1 MSSKKV
7 DLLLPG
13 YTLHNPVGADDSAL
27 TDSAPADAESFTGI
41 SAFDF
46 TGEYDREPWQSQFLR
61 VLGLDSVDAKRLPT
75 ARLALDGEISNLAAA
90 EPEFAR
96 NRGVIRADPI
106 FLKADRDSARLIP
119 AEQLG
124 LSEADADALL
134 ETLNDFVH
142 ADGLTFFKRGALE
155 WYMSGMQ
162 AETIESYPPSFLA
175 NRNASSFLPSGES
188 MAPWRRLMTELQMLL
203 HSHPLNQQRE
213 TAGLMPVN
221 SIWFWGGGALPV
233 KRSSSLDV
241 SIYADHEQAAD
252 MARYHGVPCQPLSQL
267 TASQLEEP
275 DSTQTL
281 ILDTSL
287 VRAWL
292 NADGAQLE
300 QNLTRINHQW
310 LAPLI
315 EQVRAGQVAEVNI
328 LTEDGLQGS
337 CNAQSVHKIPHARR
351 DGWWRTVI
359 DLFKR

>member
-1 MSSKKV
+1 MSFKIV
-7 DLLLPG
+7 NLLLPG
-13 YTLHNPVGADDSAL
+13 YTLQHPVGEDDLGSV
-27 TDSAPADAESFTGI
+27 DAGLFTELAG
-41 SAFDF
+41 FDF
-46 TGEYDREPWQSQFLR
+46 TDEYNREPWQSQFLKL
-61 VLGLDSVDAKRLPT
+61 LGVDSVDSGRLPA
-75 ARLALDGEISNLAAA
+75 ARLALNDELSNAATEAEIGG
-90 EPEFAR
+90 
-96 NRGVIRADPI
+96 NRAVIRADPV

-124 LSEADADALL
+124 LAEADADALL
-134 ETLNDFVH
+134 ETLNDFVG
-142 ADGLTFFKRGALE
+142 ADGLTFFKRGASE

-203 HSHPLNQQRE
+203 HSHPLNHQRE

-241 SIYADHEQAAD
+241 SIYADHKQAAD
-252 MARYHGVPCQPLSQL
+252 MARYHGVSCHPLSQL

-292 NADGAQLE
+292 NADGEQLE

-328 LTEDGLQGS
+328 LTEDGLQGT
-337 CNAQSVHKIPHARR
+337 CNAQTVQNKPPAHR
-351 DGWWRTVI
+351 DGWLKTVI
-359 DLFKR
+359 DRFKR

>member
-1 MSSKKV
+1 MSCKTV
-7 DLLLPG
+7 NLLLPG
-13 YTLHNPVGADDSAL
+13 YTLHNPVGADDSAS
-27 TDSAPADAESFTGI
+27 TDSISADAGSFTGI
-41 SAFDF
+41 LAFDF
-46 TGEYDREPWQSQFLR
+46 TEEYNREPWQSQFSKL
-61 VLGLDSVDAKRLPT
+61 LGLDMVDAKRLPA
-75 ARLALDGEISNLAAA
+75 ARLALNGEISDSAAA
-90 EPEFAR
+90 EHGFAR
-96 NRGVIRADPI
+96 DRGVVRADPI

-119 AEQLG
+119 AEQLA
-124 LSEADADALL
+124 LSEADADTLL
-134 ETLNDFVH
+134 ETLNDFVA
-142 ADGLTFFKRGALE
+142 ADGLTFYKRCASE

-203 HSHPLNQQRE
+203 HSHPLNHQRE

-241 SIYADHEQAAD
+241 TIYADHEQAAD
-252 MARYHGVPCQPLSQL
+252 MARYHGVPCQPLAQL
-267 TASQLEEP
+267 TGSQLEEP
-275 DSTQTL
+275 DATQTL

-287 VRAWL
+287 VKAWL

-300 QNLTRINHQW
+300 QSLKRINHQW

-315 EQVRAGQVAEVNI
+315 DQVRAGQIAEVNI
-328 LTEDGLQGS
+328 ITEDGLQGS
-337 CNAQSVHKIPHARR
+337 CNAQSVHKLSHAHR